1 MNGKIRILVA
11 DDHKIVR
18 IGLVSLLNTI
28 DGLEVIGEASDGDEA
43 VAIAQRTRPDV
54 VVMDLMMPN
63 KDGDTATAEIHAML
77 PETRILILT
86 TFGTSDGIARALASG
101 ATGAVMKTADDRLLV
116 EAIREVASGRRYIS
130 DDIRRLLAEDPPIP
144 ELTDRQMEILQSITR
159 GLTNADIAKLLG
171 IREDSVKKLVATVCT
186 KIGAANRTE
195 AAVIA
200 IRKHLLKL

>member
-1 MNGKIRILVA
+1 MNEKIRILVA

-43 VAIAQRTRPDV
+43 VTIAERTRPDV
-54 VVMDLMMPN
+54 VVMDLMMPK

>member
-28 DGLEVIGEASDGDEA
+28 DGLEVIGEASDGDE
-43 VAIAQRTRPDV
+43 VVTIAQRTRPDV
-54 VVMDLMMPN
+54 VVMDLMMPK

>member
-1 MNGKIRILVA
+1 MHPKIKVLVA

-18 IGLVSLLNTI
+18 IGLVSLLKTVK
-28 DGLEVIGEASDGDEA
+28 DLEVVGEASDGNE
-43 VAIAQRTRPDV
+43 AIALAQQTRPDV
-54 VVMDLMMPN
+54 AVIDLMMPQ
-63 KDGDTATAEIHAML
+63 KDGVAATAEIHALL

-101 ATGAVMKTADDRLLV
+101 AIGAVMKTADDRLLI
-116 EAIREVASGRRYIS
+116 EAIREVAAGHRYLS
-130 DDIRRLLAEDPPIP
+130 DDIQRLLADDPPIP
-144 ELTDRQMEILQSITR
+144 ELTERQSEILRLITR

-171 IREDSVKKLVATVCT
+171 IREDSVKKLVATVCS

-200 IRKHLLKL
+200 LRKYLLKV

>member
-1 MNGKIRILVA
+1 MNEKIRILVA

-43 VAIAQRTRPDV
+43 VTIAQRTRPDV

>member
-1 MNGKIRILVA
+1 MHPKIKVLVA

-18 IGLVSLLNTI
+18 IGLVSLLKTVK
-28 DGLEVIGEASDGDEA
+28 DLEVVGEASDGNE
-43 VAIAQRTRPDV
+43 AIALAQQTCPDV
-54 VVMDLMMPN
+54 AVIDLMMPQ
-63 KDGDTATAEIHAML
+63 KDGVAATAEIHALL

-101 ATGAVMKTADDRLLV
+101 AIGAVMKTADDRLLI
-116 EAIREVASGRRYIS
+116 EAIREVAAGHRYLS
-130 DDIRRLLAEDPPIP
+130 DDIQRLLADDPPIP
-144 ELTDRQMEILQSITR
+144 ELTERQSEILRLITR

-171 IREDSVKKLVATVCT
+171 IREDSVKKLVATVCS

-200 IRKHLLKL
+200 LRKYLLKV

>member
-1 MNGKIRILVA
+1 MNEKIRILVA

-28 DGLEVIGEASDGDEA
+28 DGLEVIGEASDGDE
-43 VAIAQRTRPDV
+43 VVTIAQRTRPDV
-54 VVMDLMMPN
+54 VVMDLMMPK

>member
-1 MNGKIRILVA
+1 MHPKIKVLVA

-18 IGLVSLLNTI
+18 IGLVSLLKTVK
-28 DGLEVIGEASDGDEA
+28 DLEVVGEASDGNE
-43 VAIAQRTRPDV
+43 AIALAQQTRPDV
-54 VVMDLMMPN
+54 AVIDLMMPQ
-63 KDGDTATAEIHAML
+63 KDGVAATAEIHALL

-101 ATGAVMKTADDRLLV
+101 AIGAVMKTADDRLLI
-116 EAIREVASGRRYIS
+116 EAIREVAAGHRYLS
-130 DDIRRLLAEDPPIP
+130 EDIQRLLADDPPIP
-144 ELTDRQMEILQSITR
+144 ELTERQSEILRSIAR

-171 IREDSVKKLVATVCT
+171 IREDSVKKLVATVCA

-200 IRKHLLKL
+200 LRKHLLKV

>member
-1 MNGKIRILVA
+1 MHPKIKVLVA

-18 IGLVSLLNTI
+18 IGLVSLLKTVK
-28 DGLEVIGEASDGDEA
+28 DLEVVGEASDGNE
-43 VAIAQRTRPDV
+43 AIALAQQTRPDV
-54 VVMDLMMPN
+54 AVIDLMMPQ
-63 KDGDTATAEIHAML
+63 KDGIAATAEIHALL

-101 ATGAVMKTADDRLLV
+101 AIGAVMKTADDRLLI
-116 EAIREVASGRRYIS
+116 EAIREVAAGRRYLS
-130 DDIRRLLAEDPPIP
+130 DDIQRLLADDPPIP
-144 ELTDRQMEILQSITR
+144 ELTERQSEILRSITR

-171 IREDSVKKLVATVCT
+171 IREDSVKKLVATVCS

-200 IRKHLLKL
+200 LRKHLLKV

>member
-1 MNGKIRILVA
+1 MNEKIRILVA

-28 DGLEVIGEASDGDEA
+28 DGLEVIGEASDGDE
-43 VAIAQRTRPDV
+43 VVTIAQRTRPDV
-54 VVMDLMMPN
+54 VVMDLMMPK

-101 ATGAVMKTADDRLLV
+101 ATGAVMKTANDRLLV

>member
-1 MNGKIRILVA
+1 MHPKIKVLVA

-18 IGLVSLLNTI
+18 IGLVSLLKTVK
-28 DGLEVIGEASDGDEA
+28 DLEVVGEASDGNE
-43 VAIAQRTRPDV
+43 AIALAQQTRPDV
-54 VVMDLMMPN
+54 AVIDLMMPQ
-63 KDGDTATAEIHAML
+63 KDGIAATAEIHALL

-101 ATGAVMKTADDRLLV
+101 AIGAVMKTADDRLLI
-116 EAIREVASGRRYIS
+116 EAIREVAAGHRYLS
-130 DDIRRLLAEDPPIP
+130 DDIQRLLADDPPIP
-144 ELTDRQMEILQSITR
+144 ELTERQSEILRSITR

-171 IREDSVKKLVATVCT
+171 IREDSVKKLVATVCS

-200 IRKHLLKL
+200 LRKHLLKV